1 MLTPLLTI
9 GMDAAESGRLPDSL
23 VRVGIRRLLRGRA
36 SMLQNMPVEQSQQQL
51 RAFIADC
58 SQSRIAEVPEKANEQ
73 HYEVPTEFFR
83 GVLGPHLKYSC
94 CHWSEATPDLAA
106 AEAAALQQTCERA
119 GINNGMKILELGCG
133 WGSLSLWMA
142 QHYPESQIVAV
153 SNSKSQRDFI
163 LSQAAERGVTNL
175 NVMTAD
181 MNEFCPGEQTFDRVV
196 SVEMF
201 EHMRNHAELL
211 RRVSQWLVP
220 GGRLFVHIFC
230 HRSHP
235 YLYEDKGPQDWMTR
249 YFFSGGMMPS
259 DHLLLH
265 YQRDLNLVNQWRWSG
280 QHYEQTCNAW
290 LARCDEQRERVLSL
304 FSSTYG
310 ANHAQLWFQRWR
322 IFFMACAE
330 LFGYRDG
337 NEWWISHYVFE
348 KPQ

>member
-1 MLTPLLTI
+1 
-9 GMDAAESGRLPDSL
+9 
-23 VRVGIRRLLRGRA
+23 
-36 SMLQNMPVEQSQQQL
+36 
-51 RAFIADC
+51 
-58 SQSRIAEVPEKANEQ
+58 
-73 HYEVPTEFFR
+73 
-83 GVLGPHLKYSC
+83 
-94 CHWSEATPDLAA
+94 
-106 AEAAALQQTCERA
+106 
-119 GINNGMKILELGCG
+119 
-133 WGSLSLWMA
+133 MA

-163 LSQAAERGVTNL
+163 LSQAAERGLTNL

-290 LARCDEQRERVLSL
+290 LARCDEQRERVLAL